1 MSIDFS
7 WDVPDGF
14 EISPSSASLSP
25 KQSCK
30 LTATFKP
37 RSAIV
42 YSASAVCM
50 FSSEL
55 DTEGS
60 SGEVKTKSMKVEGV
74 GKYPHIAVK
83 LCRGRKIPPKGETK
97 SNTVMEARVV
107 NTVTLNSMSVHEE
120 ESTLTE
126 HDSDQGISGNE
137 SVVDF
142 GEVAVG
148 SVMKKRIEI
157 TNVSPVSLIVFVYIY
172 TTHQSSMNIITYVP
186 KNQVYTLYF

>member
-7 WDVPDGF
+7 WDVPEGF

-83 LCRGRKIPPKGETK
+83 LYRGRKIPPTK

-107 NTVTLNSMSVHEE
+107 NTGTLNSMSVHEE

-137 SVVDF
+137 TVVHF

-157 TNVSPVSLIVFVYIY
+157 TNVSPVS
-172 TTHQSSMNIITYVP
+172 
-186 KNQVYTLYF
+186 